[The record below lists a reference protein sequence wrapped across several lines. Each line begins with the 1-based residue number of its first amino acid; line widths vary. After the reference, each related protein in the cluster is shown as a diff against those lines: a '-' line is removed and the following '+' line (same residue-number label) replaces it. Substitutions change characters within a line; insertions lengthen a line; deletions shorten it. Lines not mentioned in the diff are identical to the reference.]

1 MLRIVTTLFLFRFFI
16 MSSPIVGMFSAFMF
30 ESEHTPIQMA
40 FVFASF
46 MITMNL
52 FEVPSSII
60 ADRFSRK
67 MVVVCAIIVVMASN
81 IVFLFT
87 QAHWAFIFHMVLA
100 GIGVAL
106 FSGTVEALLYDELKN
121 IKKEDEYQK
130 CLAIYHT
137 AWSLGLAV
145 SLFLSAWLIEFGYY
159 IIVVFSLFSCF
170 VSLAVFIFGAKE
182 TKRIKEIDDP
192 HSFNEIFLE
201 GSRTLIYNKTVLYL
215 ALISIIFGAINC
227 VFGDVAIITS
237 MELGWEK
244 STIARIFGFNT
255 IWEGLITILIV
266 RYFKKTSIETINLIL
281 LTVFILAGIGMVFA
295 EKWSIF
301 MVFPLWWADRLKNM
315 VLDPKIQ
322 DQIKSSSR
330 ATTTSFVSMC
340 FGLKYTVLMLVLGVI
355 ATLHSFALGFVIISC
370 IGFIQLVLVS
380 LFKHVFVNSSKT
392 MKLQ

>member
-1 MLRIVTTLFLFRFFI
+1 

-30 ESEHTPIQMA
+30 ESEHSPIQMA

-67 MVVVCAIIVVMASN
+67 MVVVWAIIVVMASN

-87 QAHWAFIFHMVLA
+87 QAHWAFIFHMILA

-137 AWSLGLAV
+137 AWSLGLSV

-170 VSLAVFIFGAKE
+170 VSLVVFIFGAKE

-192 HSFNEIFLE
+192 HSFKEIFLE
-201 GSRTLIYNKTVLYL
+201 GGRTLIYNKTVLYL
-215 ALISIIFGAINC
+215 VLISVIFGAINC

-255 IWEGLITILIV
+255 IWEGFITILIV
-266 RYFKKTSIETINLIL
+266 TYFKKTSIQTINSIL
-281 LTVFILAGIGMVFA
+281 LIVFILACIGMIFA
-295 EKWSIF
+295 QKWSIF
-301 MVFPLWWADRLKNM
+301 MVFPLWWVDRLKNM

-355 ATLHSFALGFVIISC
+355 ATLHSFAIGFVIISC
-370 IGFIQLVLVS
+370 LGFIQLVFVS
-380 LFKHVFVNSSKT
+380 LFKHIFVNSSKT

>member
-1 MLRIVTTLFLFRFFI
+1 

-30 ESEHTPIQMA
+30 ESEHSPIQMA

-67 MVVVCAIIVVMASN
+67 MVVVWAIIVVMASN

-87 QAHWAFIFHMVLA
+87 QAHWAFIFHMILA

-137 AWSLGLAV
+137 AWSLGLSV

-170 VSLAVFIFGAKE
+170 VSLVVFIFGAKE

-192 HSFNEIFLE
+192 HSFKEIFLE
-201 GSRTLIYNKTVLYL
+201 GGRTLIYNKTVLYL
-215 ALISIIFGAINC
+215 ALISVIFGAINC

-244 STIARIFGFNT
+244 STIARVFGFNT
-255 IWEGLITILIV
+255 IWEGFITILIV
-266 RYFKKTSIETINLIL
+266 KYFKDTSIKTINSIL
-281 LTVFILAGIGMVFA
+281 LIVFILACIGMIFA
-295 EKWSIF
+295 QKWSIF

-355 ATLHSFALGFVIISC
+355 ATLHSFAIGFVIISC
-370 IGFIQLVLVS
+370 LGFIQLVFVS
-380 LFKHVFVNSSKT
+380 LFKHIFVNSSKT